1 VSRGFLGNWVYVFR
15 VLGVA
20 CREEE
25 KVLCFKN
32 DQTKKKLRTLVANS
46 QSFSLYL
53 GNKTTFYFPIKKYP
67 TIDSLTFLYIN

>member
-1 VSRGFLGNWVYVFR
+1 VNTSENPFSAVAASAGGLVSRGFLGNWVYVFR

-32 DQTKKKLRTLVANS
+32 DQTKKELKVVNKLCKGVC
-46 QSFSLYL
+46 
-53 GNKTTFYFPIKKYP
+53 
-67 TIDSLTFLYIN
+67 